1 MEWTDYFLLIFQCI
15 QEKKKKLLSSYK
27 IKRLW
32 DISPAKISLFTINRE
47 SQCGVWNPGK
57 QNAWA
62 CVSPWK
68 TKVKENSFIQR
79 KKSGYSK
86 QRGHGFSLAEPLS
99 GKESLFFWF
108 LGCVVTRCE
117 SSLLLIYQYNLIEVS
132 LY

>member
-1 MEWTDYFLLIFQCI
+1 MEWAEYFSSYSNVSRR
-15 QEKKKKLLSSYK
+15 ERKLLSSYE

-57 QNAWA
+57 KNAWA
-62 CVSPWK
+62 CVSPRK
-68 TKVKENSFIQR
+68 TSVKEKFIYTE
-79 KKSGYSK
+79 KKAGYNK

-99 GKESLFFWF
+99 GKESLFFYF
-108 LGCVVTRCE
+108 MGSVVTRCE